1 MRGMHSFNII
11 NVEYLIEHS
20 THKQQQTKAQ
30 KRRIHTRPVA
40 RSESWDRRKFTSKVY
55 NNCFLHLNNV
65 NSSNFSNFFN

>member
-40 RSESWDRRKFTSKVY
+40 RSESWDKVY

-65 NSSNFSNFFN
+65 NSSNFSKFFN